1 MTDSSLDPHGRSFTG
16 PEHRAAS
23 IAKYREK
30 AAGYD
35 ASSART
41 WKIRVATVRNLQLRP
56 GQQVIDV
63 GCGTGLSFALL
74 REEVG
79 DAGFVTGIEQSPE
92 MAALARERIRAAGW
106 RNVQVIEAAVEEA
119 ALKADFDAAL
129 FNYTHDILRSPD
141 AVANVMRHLR
151 PDARV
156 GACGMKYPT
165 RWLWPLR
172 WIARRQNAPYNGN
185 FEALD
190 SPWDTLLP
198 HIPDL
203 RLRWTLFG
211 TGYIGHGI
219 VARKDR

>member
-1 MTDSSLDPHGRSFTG
+1 MSDCSLDPHGRSFTSST
-16 PEHRAAS
+16 HRAAS

-35 ASSART
+35 ASSVRT
-41 WKIRVATVRNLQLRP
+41 WKIRVATIRNLRLRP
-56 GQQVIDV
+56 GQRVIDV

-79 DAGFVTGIEQSPE
+79 DAGIVTGIEQSPE
-92 MAALARERIRAAGW
+92 MAALARARVAAAGW
-106 RNVQVIEAAVEEA
+106 RNVLVIEAAVEEA
-119 ALKADFDAAL
+119 ALEAGFDAAL
-129 FNYTHDILRSPD
+129 FNYTHDIMRSPD

-151 PDARV
+151 PGARV
-156 GACGMKYPT
+156 AACGMKYPS

-172 WIARRQNAPYNGN
+172 WVARRQNAPYNGN

-190 SPWDTLLP
+190 TPWDTLLP
-198 HIPDL
+198 YIPDL

-219 VARKDR
+219 VARAPR